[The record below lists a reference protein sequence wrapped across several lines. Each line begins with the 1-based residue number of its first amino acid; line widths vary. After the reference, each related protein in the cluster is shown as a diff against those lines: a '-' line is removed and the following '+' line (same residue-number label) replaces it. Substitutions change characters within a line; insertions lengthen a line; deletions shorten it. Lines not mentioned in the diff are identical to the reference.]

1 MMTKTKCT
9 LGCGRHVC
17 ESCCVCLFH

>member
-17 ESCCVCLFH
+17 ESCCVCLLH